1 MAFATKPINK
11 KITIKNTISKFV
23 GNSFGT
29 CDHKLNSKI
38 IGKICQ

>member
-11 KITIKNTISKFV
+11 TKEPISKFV

-29 CDHKLNSKI
+29 CDHKLNKKI